1 MTLQELS
8 PMYRETAE
16 NLSRRI
22 QELRSELRAHPEDPE
37 VRFHLKQRIHA
48 LEPMLQESRELQ
60 ELTAHYYDEGLSR
73 NGKYLL

>member
-16 NLSRRI
+16 HLSRR
-22 QELRSELRAHPEDPE
+22 LAELRAELRTHPADPE

-60 ELTAHYYDEGLSR
+60 ELTAHYYDEGVAR